1 MMHRRSF
8 LGGVALS
15 LLAEPYAARGQQPAK
30 LLRIG
35 YLTAASAAANA
46 GRIEALRQGLRELGY
61 IEGTNIAIE
70 YRYAEGKLD
79 RLPELASEL
88 IRLEVAVIVSAGPA
102 VTRTVKRATAAIPIV
117 MAFDSDPVG
126 NGFVAGL
133 AHPGGNVTGLSALS
147 PESSAKQL
155 ELLKEIVP
163 RLFRVTVFG
172 NSTEPANAPSLK
184 EIARA
189 AGILGVQ
196 VQRLDVLQIKDVP
209 AAFRAAIEGHSDAV
223 LVLTSAVTSTERTP
237 LVTQAAKSRLP
248 AMYWA
253 PEFVDDGGLMFYGVS
268 LADLYRRAATYV
280 DRILK
285 GTRPA
290 DLPVEQ
296 PTKFDLAINLRTAK
310 ALGLVIPPSVLL
322 RADEVIK

>member
-1 MMHRRSF
+1 
-8 LGGVALS
+8 
-15 LLAEPYAARGQQPAK
+15 
-30 LLRIG
+30 
-35 YLTAASAAANA
+35 
-46 GRIEALRQGLRELGY
+46 
-61 IEGTNIAIE
+61 
-70 YRYAEGKLD
+70 
-79 RLPELASEL
+79 
-88 IRLEVAVIVSAGPA
+88 
-102 VTRTVKRATAAIPIV
+102 
-117 MAFDSDPVG
+117 
-126 NGFVAGL
+126 
-133 AHPGGNVTGLSALS
+133 
-147 PESSAKQL
+147 
-155 ELLKEIVP
+155 
-163 RLFRVTVFG
+163 
-172 NSTEPANAPSLK
+172 
-184 EIARA
+184 
-189 AGILGVQ
+189 VQ

-209 AAFRAAIEGHSDAV
+209 AAFRAATEGHSDAV

-237 LVTQAAKSRLP
+237 LVAQAAKSRLP

>member
-15 LLAEPYAARGQQPAK
+15 LVAQPYPVEGQQPVR
-30 LLRIG
+30 LVRIG
-35 YLTAASAAANA
+35 YLTAASAASNA
-46 GRIEALRQGLRELGY
+46 GRIEALRQGLRDLGH

-70 YRYAEGKLD
+70 YRYAEGRLD
-79 RLPELASEL
+79 RLPQLASEL
-88 IRLEVAVIVSAGPA
+88 LDLKVALIVSAGPA
-102 VTRTVKRATAAIPIV
+102 VTRTVQRATAVVPIV
-117 MAFDSDPVG
+117 MASDSDPVG
-126 NGFVAGL
+126 NGFVASL
-133 AHPGGNVTGLSALS
+133 AHPGGNITGLSALS
-147 PESSAKQL
+147 PELSAKQL

-163 RLFRVTVFG
+163 RLSRVAVFG

-196 VQRLDVLQIKDVP
+196 LQQIDVLQIRDVP
-209 AAFRAAIEGHSDAV
+209 TAFRSAATRHSEAI

-237 LVTQAAKSRLP
+237 LVTQAAMSRLP
-248 AMYWA
+248 VMYWA
-253 PEFVDDGGLMFYGVS
+253 PEFVEDGGLMFYGVS

-285 GTRPA
+285 GSRPA

-310 ALGLVIPPSVLL
+310 TLGLVIPPSVLL
-322 RADEVIK
+322 RADEVIQ